1 MSTIQPMI
9 PKLDSVDS
17 IYNYLREP
25 SPSEVV
31 SSTTPSSVRDST
43 RVNNQLKSTKKQKK
57 EKETT
62 NLMNNIPTSSKE
74 LVQRLPSGRV
84 K

>member
-1 MSTIQPMI
+1 MSAMKPMI

-17 IYNYLREP
+17 IYNYLRES
-25 SPSEVV
+25 SPTEVV
-31 SSTTPSSVRDST
+31 SSTTPSSTRDST
-43 RVNNQLKSTKKQKK
+43 RINNQLKSTKKQKK

-62 NLMNNIPTSSKE
+62 NRMNNTHTNSKE
-74 LVQRLPSGRV
+74 LIQTLPSGRV